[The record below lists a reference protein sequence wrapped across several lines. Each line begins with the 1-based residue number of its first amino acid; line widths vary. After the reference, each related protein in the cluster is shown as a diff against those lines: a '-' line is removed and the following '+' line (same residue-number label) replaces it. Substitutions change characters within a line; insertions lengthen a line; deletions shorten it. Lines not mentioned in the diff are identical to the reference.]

1 MDLVSGFRFVLA
13 LVVVIGLIAALAW
26 LLRKYGSGRVT
37 LGGGKGRLAVVEAA
51 HIDAKRRLVLIRR
64 DDVEHLI
71 LLAPNSETVVETG
84 ITGATNFAAELSA
97 QSGGPTDA
105 PSGTSNGPAS

>member
-26 LLRKYGSGRVT
+26 LLRKYGNGRVT

-51 HIDAKRRLVLIRR
+51 HIDAKRRMVLVRR

-71 LLAPNSETVVETG
+71 LLAPNSETVIETG
-84 ITGATNFAAELSA
+84 IASGASFASELSA
-97 QSGGPTDA
+97 QSNTANSANDGGAT
-105 PSGTSNGPAS
+105 